1 MNSFQNSNDRLKESV
16 DNGFQESVN
25 LSIRRDTIMKMKK
38 TIAAIMAATM
48 VMSTGITVCAA
59 GSGSAAPVSVEKAES
74 SSDSVSTTASVTVA
88 SAAKAA
94 GAEISVAGAKVKTSV
109 AGAYA
114 AKKIQGAAVTNSL
127 AEVKSKLKLS
137 GNQTPYVMIFDT
149 DVKKSSK
156 AMDSINAAVTALGG
170 GEIAAT
176 LNIDLGAKEKGKY
189 VSLSDGSV
197 GMVVGLPKG
206 VDTSK
211 AVSII
216 CVRPGGKT
224 TILEDTDT
232 NPKTVTFEVQAGL
245 GTYAIITNTK

>member
-1 MNSFQNSNDRLKESV
+1 MR
-16 DNGFQESVN
+16 
-25 LSIRRDTIMKMKK
+25 MKK
-38 TIAAIMAATM
+38 TVAAILAAAM
-48 VMSTGITVCAA
+48 VMSTGLTVCAA
-59 GSGSAAPVSVEKAES
+59 GSGSAAPVSVEKTESAS
-74 SSDSVSTTASVTVA
+74 SSSSSSSSSSASTA
-88 SAAKAA
+88 SAAASSVRTS
-94 GAEISVAGAKVKTSV
+94 GAEISVAGSKVKTSV

-114 AKKIQGAAVTNSL
+114 AKKVQGVAVTNSL
-127 AEVKSKLKLS
+127 ADVRSKLKLS

-176 LNIDLGAKEKGKY
+176 LNIDLGAKEKGRY

-211 AVSII
+211 AVSVV

-232 NPKTVTFEVQAGL
+232 NPATVTFEVQTGL
-245 GTYAIITNTK
+245 GTYAIVVM

>member
-1 MNSFQNSNDRLKESV
+1 MR
-16 DNGFQESVN
+16 
-25 LSIRRDTIMKMKK
+25 MKK
-38 TIAAIMAATM
+38 TVAAILAAAM
-48 VMSTGITVCAA
+48 VMSTGLTVCAA
-59 GSGSAAPVSVEKAES
+59 GSGSAAPVSVEKTERAS
-74 SSDSVSTTASVTVA
+74 SSSSSSSSSSASTA
-88 SAAKAA
+88 SAAASSVRTS
-94 GAEISVAGAKVKTSV
+94 GAEISVAGSKVKTSV

-114 AKKIQGAAVTNSL
+114 AKKVQGVAVTNSL
-127 AEVKSKLKLS
+127 ADVRSKLKLS

-176 LNIDLGAKEKGKY
+176 LNIDLGAKEKGRY

-211 AVSII
+211 AVSVV

-232 NPKTVTFEVQAGL
+232 NPATVTFEVQAGL
-245 GTYAIITNTK
+245 GTYAIVVM

>member
-1 MNSFQNSNDRLKESV
+1 
-16 DNGFQESVN
+16 
-25 LSIRRDTIMKMKK
+25 MKMKK
-38 TIAAIMAATM
+38 TVAAILAATM

-59 GSGSAAPVSVEKAES
+59 GSGSAAPVEVEKTESSSSS
-74 SSDSVSTTASVTVA
+74 SSDSGSVAASAAVV
-88 SAAKAA
+88 SAAKAS
-94 GAEISVAGAKVKTSV
+94 GAEISVAGSKVKTSI

-114 AKKIQGAAVTNSL
+114 AKKVQGVAVTSPL
-127 AEVKSKLKLS
+127 ADVRSKLKLS
-137 GNQTPYVMIFDT
+137 GSQTPYVMIFDT

-189 VSLSDGSV
+189 VSLSDGAV

-206 VDTSK
+206 VDTTK
-211 AVSII
+211 TVSVV

-245 GTYAIITNTK
+245 GTYAIVVK

>member
-1 MNSFQNSNDRLKESV
+1 MR
-16 DNGFQESVN
+16 
-25 LSIRRDTIMKMKK
+25 MKK
-38 TIAAIMAATM
+38 TVAAILAAAM
-48 VMSTGITVCAA
+48 VMSTGLTVCAA
-59 GSGSAAPVSVEKAES
+59 GSGSAAPVSVEKTESAS
-74 SSDSVSTTASVTVA
+74 SSSSSSSSSSASTA
-88 SAAKAA
+88 SAAASSVRTS
-94 GAEISVAGAKVKTSV
+94 GAEISVAGSKVKTSV

-114 AKKIQGAAVTNSL
+114 AKKVQGVAVTNSL
-127 AEVKSKLKLS
+127 ADVRSKLKLS

-176 LNIDLGAKEKGKY
+176 LNIDLGAKEKGRY

-211 AVSII
+211 AVSVV

-232 NPKTVTFEVQAGL
+232 NPATVTFEVQAGL
-245 GTYAIITNTK
+245 GTYAIVVK

>member
-1 MNSFQNSNDRLKESV
+1 MRTS
-16 DNGFQESVN
+16 
-25 LSIRRDTIMKMKK
+25 
-38 TIAAIMAATM
+38 
-48 VMSTGITVCAA
+48 
-59 GSGSAAPVSVEKAES
+59 
-74 SSDSVSTTASVTVA
+74 
-88 SAAKAA
+88 
-94 GAEISVAGAKVKTSV
+94 GAEISVAGSKVKTSV

-114 AKKIQGAAVTNSL
+114 AKKVQGVAVTNSL
-127 AEVKSKLKLS
+127 ADVRSKLKLS

-176 LNIDLGAKEKGKY
+176 LNIDLGAKEKGRY

-211 AVSII
+211 VVSVV

-232 NPKTVTFEVQAGL
+232 NPATVTFEVQAGL
-245 GTYAIITNTK
+245 GTYAIVVM

>member
-1 MNSFQNSNDRLKESV
+1 MR
-16 DNGFQESVN
+16 
-25 LSIRRDTIMKMKK
+25 MKK
-38 TIAAIMAATM
+38 TVAAILAAAM
-48 VMSTGITVCAA
+48 VMSTGLTVCAA
-59 GSGSAAPVSVEKAES
+59 GSGSAAPVSVEKTESATS
-74 SSDSVSTTASVTVA
+74 SSPSSSSSSASTA
-88 SAAKAA
+88 SAAASSVRTS
-94 GAEISVAGAKVKTSV
+94 GAEISVAGSKVKTSV

-114 AKKIQGAAVTNSL
+114 AKKVQGVAVTNSL
-127 AEVKSKLKLS
+127 ADVRSKLKLS

-176 LNIDLGAKEKGKY
+176 LNIDLGAKEKGRY

-211 AVSII
+211 AVSVV

-232 NPKTVTFEVQAGL
+232 NPATVTFEVQAGL
-245 GTYAIITNTK
+245 GTYAIVVM

>member
-1 MNSFQNSNDRLKESV
+1 MR
-16 DNGFQESVN
+16 
-25 LSIRRDTIMKMKK
+25 MKK
-38 TIAAIMAATM
+38 TVAAILAAAM
-48 VMSTGITVCAA
+48 VMSTGLTVCAA
-59 GSGSAAPVSVEKAES
+59 GSGSAAPVSVEKTESAS
-74 SSDSVSTTASVTVA
+74 SSSSSSSSSRASTA
-88 SAAKAA
+88 SAAASSVRTS
-94 GAEISVAGAKVKTSV
+94 GAEISVAGSKVKTSV

-114 AKKIQGAAVTNSL
+114 AKKVQGVAVTNSL
-127 AEVKSKLKLS
+127 ADVRSKLKLS

-176 LNIDLGAKEKGKY
+176 LNIDLGAKEKGRY

-211 AVSII
+211 AVSVV

-232 NPKTVTFEVQAGL
+232 NPATVTFEVQAGL
-245 GTYAIITNTK
+245 GTYAIVVM

>member
-1 MNSFQNSNDRLKESV
+1 MRTS
-16 DNGFQESVN
+16 
-25 LSIRRDTIMKMKK
+25 
-38 TIAAIMAATM
+38 
-48 VMSTGITVCAA
+48 
-59 GSGSAAPVSVEKAES
+59 
-74 SSDSVSTTASVTVA
+74 
-88 SAAKAA
+88 
-94 GAEISVAGAKVKTSV
+94 GAEISVAGSKVKTSV

-114 AKKIQGAAVTNSL
+114 AKKVQGVAVTNSL
-127 AEVKSKLKLS
+127 ADVRSKLKLS

-176 LNIDLGAKEKGKY
+176 LNIDLGAKEKGRY

-206 VDTSK
+206 VDTPK
-211 AVSII
+211 AVSVV

-232 NPKTVTFEVQAGL
+232 NPATVTFEVQAGL
-245 GTYAIITNTK
+245 GTYAIVVM

>member
-1 MNSFQNSNDRLKESV
+1 MR
-16 DNGFQESVN
+16 
-25 LSIRRDTIMKMKK
+25 MKK
-38 TIAAIMAATM
+38 TVAAILAAAM
-48 VMSTGITVCAA
+48 VMSTGLTVCAA
-59 GSGSAAPVSVEKAES
+59 GSGSAAPVSVEKTESAS
-74 SSDSVSTTASVTVA
+74 SSSSSSSSSSASTA
-88 SAAKAA
+88 SAAASSVRTS
-94 GAEISVAGAKVKTSV
+94 GAEISVAGSKVKTSV

-114 AKKIQGAAVTNSL
+114 AKKVQGVAVTNSL
-127 AEVKSKLKLS
+127 ADVRSKLKLS

-176 LNIDLGAKEKGKY
+176 LNIDLGAKEKGRY

-211 AVSII
+211 AVSVV

-232 NPKTVTFEVQAGL
+232 NPATVTFEVQAGL
-245 GTYAIITNTK
+245 GTYAIVVM